1 MRRARSFDC
10 GEYAFAQ
17 ELSSAASVNQ
27 RHSLHKLGRSE
38 AAFGLTFGAPGD
50 ELPVDF
56 DVILEKRTLRAVE
69 MSQIIVDHLDLG
81 IPEEPR
87 RTLPAASSAPGTPT
101 VTSGTPV
108 DTPAPAERIRR
119 RPLENS
125 GWYDKLEAFISRLSV
140 RDNFWRSI
148 CSLIW
153 LPLAFFSGLRM
164 KQLDADTFAAILPFR
179 RFNRNWYR
187 AMAGGALL
195 ANSEIAGGAYVF
207 GICGGDFTVVCKNL
221 NYTFLRPCYGPAV
234 YRMKARENIHHL
246 LAEGKEFNLTLD
258 LDVLQQAARIGEK
271 DKRVGRCEAIFHIT
285 PKLQHKEKAARK
297 LIR

>member
-1 MRRARSFDC
+1 
-10 GEYAFAQ
+10 
-17 ELSSAASVNQ
+17 
-27 RHSLHKLGRSE
+27 
-38 AAFGLTFGAPGD
+38 
-50 ELPVDF
+50 
-56 DVILEKRTLRAVE
+56 
-69 MSQIIVDHLDLG
+69 MSQAIVDQFEVQF
-81 IPEEPR
+81 PEEVEPTR
-87 RTLPAASSAPGTPT
+87 PSTATAPGTPT
-101 VTSGTPV
+101 VSAGTHA
-108 DTPAPAERIRR
+108 DIAAPQLTKNQS
-119 RPLENS
+119 PPENS
-125 GWYDKLEAFISRLSV
+125 GWYDRLEAFISRLSV

-207 GICGGDFTVVCKNL
+207 GICGGDYTVVCKNL

-234 YRMKARENIHHL
+234 YRMKSRENIHQL
-246 LAEGKEFNLTLD
+246 LALGKEFNLTLD

-271 DKRVGRCEAIFHIT
+271 DKRVGRCEAVFHVA
-285 PKLQHKEKAARK
+285 PKLKRKAKVSRK
-297 LIR
+297 TSAERSAAK